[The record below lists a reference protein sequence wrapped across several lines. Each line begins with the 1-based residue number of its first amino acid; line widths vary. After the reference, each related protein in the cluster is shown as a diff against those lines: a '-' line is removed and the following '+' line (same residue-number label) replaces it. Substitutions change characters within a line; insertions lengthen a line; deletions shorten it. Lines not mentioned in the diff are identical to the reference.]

1 MFTRT
6 TPLHLVGL
14 PSPFGFAQAID
25 VATSSVDTDTVH
37 CAERAP
43 ALRPKWRVAAKI
55 IGENFGAH
63 AFLPAFHT
71 VYPQLFEGLVLR
83 LPGVVFS
90 HANFLMPRE
99 NHLRLASSRKMSNYL

>member
-1 MFTRT
+1 MLVGVSCSILRRT
-6 TPLHLVGL
+6 TSRSMLNARQ
-14 PSPFGFAQAID
+14 PSVQ
-25 VATSSVDTDTVH
+25 
-37 CAERAP
+37 
-43 ALRPKWRVAAKI
+43 WRIAAKT
-55 IGENFGAH
+55 IGEDFGAH

-99 NHLRLASSRKMSNYL
+99 NHLRLAPSEKMSNYL